1 MRYLVLLTI
10 LSLAT
15 ITGCGS
21 RDKEQNP
28 VTLPSAAKH
37 DHNHDDAGDDDEHLP
52 NVAHAGPHHAKL
64 TFHLSAKEGNELD
77 LHFETV
83 GKKPYALAFDKLSA
97 KAKRD
102 GDDKEYDV
110 TFEPAPAD
118 ERPKDEKP
126 GTYSH
131 YVAKAPFLKE
141 TDTITVTMKVVIR
154 EMERTVRWQNLEVK
168 KYSHKHE

>member
-1 MRYLVLLTI
+1 MRYLILLTI
-10 LSLAT
+10 LSFAT
-15 ITGCGS
+15 VAGCGS

-28 VTLPSAAKH
+28 VTLSTKH
-37 DHNHDDAGDDDEHLP
+37 DHDDEDDDEHAP
-52 NVAHAGPHHAKL
+52 NVSHAGPYHAKL

-83 GKKPYALAFDKLSA
+83 GKPAKPYALTFDKLTA

-126 GTYSH
+126 GTCSH
-131 YVAKAPFLKE
+131 YVAKAPFLKD
-141 TDTITVTMKVVIR
+141 TDTVTVTMKVVIR
-154 EMERTVRWQNLEVK
+154 EKERTVRWQNLEVK